1 MITNQRIE
9 VLRIISKKLEGKNI
23 NWCLIGSTNLALQGI
38 EIEPN
43 DIDIMADKQG
53 AYEIGELLGEYETRP
68 VQYKEAGTFAGYKG
82 KFKINNI
89 EIEVIGELK
98 IKNVYRPIGGH
109 IVMVKIDSLAIPC
122 MDLKSEY
129 EAYQKLGRKEKA
141 ELIRQ
146 KLKTIP

>member
-9 VLRIISKKLEGKNI
+9 VLRIISKKLGGKNI
-23 NWCLIGSTNLALQGI
+23 NWCLVGSTNLALQGI

-43 DIDIMADKQG
+43 DIDIITDKQG
-53 AYEIGELLGEYETRP
+53 AYEIGELLREYETRP
-68 VQYKEAGTFAGYKG
+68 VQYQEVGTFAGYKG

-98 IKNVYRPIGGH
+98 IKNVYKSIVGH
-109 IVMVKIDSLAIPC
+109 IIMVKIDSLVLPC
-122 MDLKSEY
+122 MELKSEY
-129 EAYQKLGRKEKA
+129 EAYTRLGRKEKA

-146 KLKTIP
+146 KLKNFS